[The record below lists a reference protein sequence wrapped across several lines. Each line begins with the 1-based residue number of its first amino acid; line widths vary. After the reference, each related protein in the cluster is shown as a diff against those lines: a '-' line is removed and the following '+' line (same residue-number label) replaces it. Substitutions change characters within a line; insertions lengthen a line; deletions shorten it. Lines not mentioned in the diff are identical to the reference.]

1 MKTYFKKD
9 ISQAYDWEKEEILKD
24 LLEIPSNC
32 LATIQWNIEDD
43 SLYGVSYLDE
53 SVENSSNHGYI
64 WKYEPA
70 GELLADIEAQLRGDH
85 K

>member
-1 MKTYFKKD
+1 MNTYFNKN

-43 SLYGVSYLDE
+43 SLYAVSYLDE
-53 SVENSSNHGYI
+53 SVNNASDNGCI
-64 WKYEPA
+64 WHYEPVSQ
-70 GELLADIEAQLRGDH
+70 LLADIQAQLQGE
-85 K
+85 